1 MQTISSKE
9 NPRIKQLV
17 KLQKSARTRR
27 ECGLFLAEGL
37 RICRDAMLSHA
48 QIETLYATGQAAEK
62 SPEDF
67 SRLSAYARETILL
80 TPAVFAHISDT
91 QTPQGF
97 LCTIKTLDKNAHFDT
112 INNGGKFLAL
122 ENIQDP
128 NNLGT
133 ILRSAEAFAV
143 SGVILS
149 SDCCD
154 IYNPKVVR
162 GSMGAVFRIP
172 FCICDTIPNYLC
184 ANPQLCSYAA
194 VVNSDAEPITE
205 TGFQAPCVTVI
216 GNEGNGLRQ
225 ETVSACNHRIT
236 IPMKGKAESLNA
248 SAAAT
253 IIIWEMIR

>member
-1 MQTISSKE
+1 MQIISSKD
-9 NPRIKQLV
+9 NPRIKQLL
-17 KLQKSARTRR
+17 KLQKSARIRR
-27 ECGLFLAEGL
+27 ESGLFAAEGL
-37 RICRDAMLSHA
+37 RICRDAMVSRSY
-48 QIETLYATGQAAEK
+48 IETLYVTEQAAQK
-62 SPEDF
+62 FTDDF
-67 SRLSAYARETILL
+67 SQLSAYAHETIFLS
-80 TPAVFAHISDT
+80 PAIFAHISDT

-97 LCTIKTLDKNAHFDT
+97 LCTIKTLDKSAHFDT
-112 INNGGKFLAL
+112 IKNGGKFLAL

-172 FCICDTIPNYLC
+172 FCICAKIPEFLR

-194 VVNSDAEPITE
+194 VVDSNAEPIT
-205 TGFQAPCVTVI
+205 GSHFQTPCVTVI
-216 GNEGNGLRQ
+216 GNEGNGLRK